1 MADGVLELRGISK
14 RYGSRTALEALDLD
28 VGPGQVVGLLGPN
41 GAGKTTAVKVL
52 LGLVR
57 PTSGEGRLMSR
68 RLGDPGARAQVGYLP
83 ELFRNP
89 AWLTAREVLGY
100 HAELLGIPAERRRQE
115 ITAAL
120 ANADLAS
127 RADDLVGRYSKGMQ
141 QRVGLAVAL
150 LGRPAFVVLD
160 EPATGLD
167 PIGREELR
175 GAIRGLRE
183 QGTSVLLNSHQ
194 LSEVEQVCDRVT
206 ILHEGRVLAD
216 GPLGELLRSGGVRVR
231 ATGLAQPLPAVLDRY
246 GPVEP
251 NGDWFAFR
259 GLEPDAVP
267 ALVASLVE
275 LGAAVHAVEPIQPT
289 LEERFRELL
298 HVPAG
303 DAA

>member
-1 MADGVLELRGISK
+1 MADGVLELRGIQK
-14 RYGSRTALEALDLD
+14 RYGSRTALEALDLE
-28 VGPGQVVGLLGPN
+28 VRAGQVVGLLGPN

-57 PTSGEGRLMSR
+57 PTA
-68 RLGDPGARAQVGYLP
+68 GDGLLFGHALSDPKARARVGYLP

-100 HAELLGIPAERRRQE
+100 HAELLGLAPATRAAE
-115 ITAAL
+115 IDAAL
-120 ANADLAS
+120 ANADLSS
-127 RADDLVGRYSKGMQ
+127 RADDLVGHYSKGMQ

-216 GPLGELLRSGGVRVR
+216 GPLGDLLRPGGVRVHV
-231 ATGLAQPLPAVLDRY
+231 TGLAWPLPSALDRY
-246 GPVEP
+246 GPVELD
-251 NGDWFAFR
+251 GDALAFR
-259 GLEPDAVP
+259 AVEPDGVP
-267 ALVASLVE
+267 ALVATLVE
-275 LGAAVHAVEPIQPT
+275 LGASVHSVEPIQPT
-289 LEERFRELL
+289 LEERFRQLL
-298 HVPAG
+298 HVPSGGPA
-303 DAA
+303 

>member
-1 MADGVLELRGISK
+1 MADTVLELSGIQK
-14 RYGSRTALEALDLD
+14 RYGSRTALEALDLE
-28 VGPGQVVGLLGPN
+28 VRAGQVVGLLGPN

-57 PTSGEGRLMSR
+57 PTAGDGRLFGQG
-68 RLGDPGARAQVGYLP
+68 LAEPKARGRVGYLP

-89 AWLTAREVLGY
+89 PWLTAREVLGY
-100 HAELLGIPAERRRQE
+100 HAELLGIPAARRGEE
-115 ITAAL
+115 IDAAL
-120 ANADLAS
+120 ANADLSS

-150 LGRPAFVVLD
+150 LGRPSFVVLD

-206 ILHEGRVLAD
+206 ILHQGRVLAD
-216 GPLGELLRSGGVRVR
+216 GPLGDLLRPGGVRVR
-231 ATGLAQPLPAVLDRY
+231 ATGLAWPLPPALDRY
-246 GPVEP
+246 GPVELE
-251 NGDWFAFR
+251 GDALTFPAA
-259 GLEPDAVP
+259 EPDAVP
-267 ALVASLVE
+267 ALVADLVAA
-275 LGAAVHAVEPIQPT
+275 GASVHAVESIQPT
-289 LEERFRELL
+289 LEERFRQLL
-298 HVPAG
+298 HVPSSGPA
-303 DAA
+303 

>member
-1 MADGVLELRGISK
+1 MGEAVLELRGIQK
-14 RYGSRTALEALDLD
+14 RYGGRTALEALDLE
-28 VGPGQVVGLLGPN
+28 VGAGQVMGLLGPN

-57 PTSGEGRLMSR
+57 PTAGTGRLFGLL
-68 RLGDPGARAQVGYLP
+68 LGDPAARTQVGYLP

-89 AWLTAREVLGY
+89 PWLTAREVLAY
-100 HAELLGIPAERRRQE
+100 HAELLGIPADRRRQE

-175 GAIRGLRE
+175 GTIRGLRE

-194 LSEVEQVCDRVT
+194 LSEVDQVCDRVT

-216 GPLGELLRSGGVRVR
+216 GPLGDLLRSGGVRVR
-231 ATGLAQPLPAVLDRY
+231 AGGLPLPLPSALDRF
-246 GPVEP
+246 GPAELD
-251 NGDWFAFR
+251 GAFLAFR
-259 GLEPDAVP
+259 EIVPEAVP
-267 ALVASLVE
+267 ALVAALVE

-289 LEERFRELL
+289 LEERFRQLL
-298 HVPAG
+298 HIPPVGEP
-303 DAA
+303 